1 MSILGTEKNPGL
13 QKELFHFTNGV
24 EVDVFLCKSEIKVQ
38 KAWVESLV
46 QISLIKTEEAQKL
59 DGVLDEALRLM
70 QNGNFP
76 WRLEDEDIHMNLERF
91 LIEKTGELG
100 KKIHWGRSNESPHED
115 FPCRSLFDGRCL
127 GRLACG

>member
-91 LIEKTGELG
+91 VTEKLGDLG
-100 KKIHWGRSNESPHED
+100 KRM
-115 FPCRSLFDGRCL
+115 
-127 GRLACG
+127 